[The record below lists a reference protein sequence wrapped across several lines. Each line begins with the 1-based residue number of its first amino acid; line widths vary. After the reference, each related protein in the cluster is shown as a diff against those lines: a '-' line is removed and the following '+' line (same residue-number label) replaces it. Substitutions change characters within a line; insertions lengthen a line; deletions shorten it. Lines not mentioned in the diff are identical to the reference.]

1 LEITNETKTEIMI
14 TIKKLE
20 SDINTTRKLI
30 DKKDY
35 TNLNESE
42 LHCNLNLLVSVK
54 KGLEKLE
61 LKLKHGLN

>member
-1 LEITNETKTEIMI
+1 MI